1 MIININ
7 LIPWRES
14 DRIRRKKYFIVSLVA
29 GLVFAGI
36 AVLGMQYV
44 FNDWLDAQK
53 SRNNYLQKEISLLSK
68 RVADIDKL
76 KKEQKSILDRVKVI
90 EKLQQKRPLVVHI
103 FTELARIIPDGIY
116 ITDLQK
122 RGNIINLVGKSDS
135 NNQLSRFMRVINQA
149 DWLQKATLV
158 EIKTHDSQLQR
169 FSDFKLEI
177 DVTESD
183 DKGDK
188 NQIKKV
194 K

>member
-14 DRIRRKKYFIVSLVA
+14 DRIRRKKYFIATLIA
-29 GLVFAGI
+29 GLIFAGI
-36 AVLGMQYV
+36 AVLSMQYV
-44 FNDWLDAQK
+44 FSGWLDAQK
-53 SRNNYLQKEISLLSK
+53 YRNNYLQKEISLLSK
-68 RVADIDKL
+68 KVSEIDRL

-103 FTELARIIPDGIY
+103 FTELASVIPDGIY

-122 RGNIINLVGKSDS
+122 HGNIINLVGKSDS
-135 NNQLSRFMRVINQA
+135 NNELSRFMRVINQA

-188 NQIKKV
+188 TRP
-194 K
+194 